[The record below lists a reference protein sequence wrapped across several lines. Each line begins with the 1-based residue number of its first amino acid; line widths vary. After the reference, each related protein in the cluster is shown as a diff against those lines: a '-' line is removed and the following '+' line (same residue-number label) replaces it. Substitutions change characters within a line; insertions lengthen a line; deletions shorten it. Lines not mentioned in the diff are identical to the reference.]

1 MTAPIQPSAS
11 TPSAMRGAKSPAATT
26 GLPFNAVLTQEVA
39 QRSAEPPPVQARSAV
54 RTPQSGQSPKAAD
67 KVSSPEKDVKDDA
80 EPMAGATAAAP
91 PEILAL
97 AADISQLTGKLPATD
112 VPSNAI
118 TDTGAKLGKHETF
131 SLGKLELSDSAA
143 AMIEPDVLDAAHPK
157 DGAGA
162 KGQGFAAALLR
173 SAPSGVESGVGDLR
187 AQDGLSA
194 SSPSS
199 LNTIVPMQQ
208 ASASFAAQA
217 AVPASD
223 KLTPPVGT
231 PVWDQALGNK
241 VVWMAGTA
249 VQTASLSLNPPDLG
263 PLQVVLSVSNSQAT
277 ATFSA
282 AQPEVRQALE
292 AAMPRLRDMMQEAG
306 IQLGE
311 ATVDAG
317 SSNRQEMGDRGAQ
330 PGSRKPAG
338 SGMPGGVEVAGSVA
352 RQQPVM
358 RGQGLVDTFA

>member
-11 TPSAMRGAKSPAATT
+11 AASAMRGAKSPANAT

-39 QRSAEPPPVQARSAV
+39 QRSAEPARSAIK
-54 RTPQSGQSPKAAD
+54 TPQSGQSPKAAD
-67 KVSSPEKDVKDDA
+67 KTKSPETDAKDDA
-80 EPMAGATAAAP
+80 EPTAGATAAAP

-97 AADISQLTGKLPATD
+97 VADISQLTARQPA
-112 VPSNAI
+112 VEAPSETV
-118 TDTGAKLGKHETF
+118 TDTSGKSIKHAAF
-131 SLGKLELSDSAA
+131 SLGKVDLSDSAA
-143 AMIEPDVLDAAHPK
+143 AMTQPDLMDAAQPD
-157 DGAGA
+157 DGTGA

-173 SAPSGVESGVGDLR
+173 TAPSGVETLITDTR
-187 AQDGLSA
+187 AQDTISA
-194 SSPSS
+194 SSPTA

-217 AVPASD
+217 GASASD

-231 PVWDQALGNK
+231 PAWDQALGNK
-241 VVWMAGTA
+241 VVWMAGTT

-263 PLQVVLSVSNSQAT
+263 PLQVVLNVSNSQAT

-317 SSNRQEMGDRGAQ
+317 TSNRQDMGDRGAQ
-330 PGSRKPAG
+330 TGFRKPTGPDTPSGVEAAG
-338 SGMPGGVEVAGSVA
+338 SIL